1 MKQTDKIISSIRKS
15 CAQTSLGVGIPR
27 FYRKDRRVTNEINS
41 QKNATSDA
49 GSYTKSLIHTK
60 SGPYHKI
67 SELVAETRRYHEDMT
82 SPTKVRGVRIIASK
96 NYLDYVEGVRS
107 RQDTFNSLKRQFLEE
122 YEKYI
127 DESQN
132 RLGDMFDRSDYPHP
146 AAIAERFYFESSCSP
161 LPDNDGVEMFVSG
174 EELHE
179 MKEKLEADMLENV
192 NRNQR
197 NLWEQMYKTID
208 KIADKCSKEIGSKG
222 AVFKDKNGRGMIS
235 DLVKLC
241 DLIPKKDILGDPELE
256 LIRKK
261 VEETLLVNPEDLRV
275 DPSKREEIAGSAGD
289 ILDSM
294 ATYMGYKPETDAE
307 RKAKADQ
314 LYNAWTSCRSETN
327 TEEDADDDTTTV
339 AQRFAEYF

>member
-1 MKQTDKIISSIRKS
+1 
-15 CAQTSLGVGIPR
+15 
-27 FYRKDRRVTNEINS
+27 
-41 QKNATSDA
+41 
-49 GSYTKSLIHTK
+49 
-60 SGPYHKI
+60 
-67 SELVAETRRYHEDMT
+67 
-82 SPTKVRGVRIIASK
+82 
-96 NYLDYVEGVRS
+96 
-107 RQDTFNSLKRQFLEE
+107 
-122 YEKYI
+122 
-127 DESQN
+127 
-132 RLGDMFDRSDYPHP
+132 
-146 AAIAERFYFESSCSP
+146 RFYFESSCSP

-327 TEEDADDDTTTV
+327 TEED
-339 AQRFAEYF
+339 